1 MTDTNN
7 QTTPPETDIMST
19 ARTRTG
25 SPLNRPATADDIV
38 TVKGMSMPIS
48 TAEAM
53 GFVRLDANGRYV
65 GATIEEMAN
74 AMQAVRE
81 SAQEADI
88 DEPNDRDVDP
98 DDPIEFAEETAASLT
113 KLVGQFEQ
121 AGINPVAIIG
131 AIMARP
137 DAIPAQVKELAYLI
151 GQDEGAI
158 HTALKEAWV
167 AAEEDIAYNL
177 VSRGIVSREQ
187 IPQLW
192 NYLLKTQATRL
203 VPAINEAIF
212 GGRFGPMMKLV
223 RGFVAE
229 YGSGRGT
236 AKSVGTMKVDG
247 NEIELVSV
255 GGIRTTREA
264 ARRLQSEL
272 FDINPV
278 HRGSSRV

>member
-1 MTDTNN
+1 MSESPNPNN
-7 QTTPPETDIMST
+7 SPEPDIMST
-19 ARTRTG
+19 VRTRTG

-38 TVKGMSMPIS
+38 TVKGVSMPIS

-74 AMQAVRE
+74 AMQAVRGDGQDTDVDG
-81 SAQEADI
+81 S
-88 DEPNDRDVDP
+88 NDPDVDP
-98 DDPIEFAEETAASLT
+98 EDPIDFAEETAASLT
-113 KLVGQFEQ
+113 TLVAQFEQ

-137 DAIPAQVKELAYLI
+137 DAIPAQVKELAYLG

-158 HTALKEAWV
+158 HNALKEAWV

-203 VPAINEAIF
+203 VPAINEAVF

-229 YGSGRGT
+229 HGSGRGT
-236 AKSVGTMKVDG
+236 AKSAGTVEMGGDEV
-247 NEIELVSV
+247 ELVSV

-264 ARRLQSEL
+264 ARRLESGL
-272 FDINPV
+272 FNVNPTY
-278 HRGSSRV
+278 RDATRV